1 MSAPSPA
8 RTSGAA
14 GGAGTGTVRPLVVV
28 AGRPNVGKSTLV
40 NRFVG
45 RRAAVVEEKPGVTRD
60 RLELEAEWNGRAFTV
75 VDTGGWL
82 GRGDALDAKVAGQA
96 ERAVAGADLVL
107 LVVDAAVGVTTEDED
122 VARVLTRARRPV
134 LVVVN
139 KVDNERREADA
150 WEFVSLGLGDPWTV
164 SALHGRGT
172 GDLLD
177 EVVRRL
183 PPHDVDTLN
192 EPGAPRRSPEGGSE
206 PGAGGELA
214 PGAGAGGAGVPS
226 PDDDDVDVDGER
238 PHPGAGADE
247 ATRVAIVGRPNVG
260 KSTLFN
266 RLLGEERSVV
276 HDLPGTTRD
285 AIDTLLDTPEGPIR
299 FIDTAGMRRRSRT
312 EEGTEYYAMVRALQA
327 LDRADVVLLV
337 IDATDGVTHQDQR
350 LAERIGASGS
360 PVVVVLNKW
369 ELLGTDERRQAVE
382 DVEDRLAFLGESPIV
397 RVSARSGMGVHRLL
411 PALARATEAYHQR
424 IPTGE
429 LNRAMR
435 TIQAAHPAPGSRIRY
450 AVQGAIDP
458 PTFTL
463 FATRRLPATY
473 LRYVERKLREHFG
486 IGPTPVK
493 FRVRIGS

>member
-1 MSAPSPA
+1 MSAGAPAHTPRDGDPGPSV
-8 RTSGAA
+8 AA
-14 GGAGTGTVRPLVVV
+14 KRPLVVI

-45 RRAAVVEEKPGVTRD
+45 RRAAVVQEKPGVTRD
-60 RLELEAEWNGRAFTV
+60 RLELDCEWNGRPFVV

-82 GRGDALDAKVAGQA
+82 GRGDALDAKVTRQA
-96 ERAVAGADLVL
+96 ERAVAAADLVL
-107 LVVDAAVGVTTEDED
+107 LVVDAAVGVTSEDED
-122 VARVLTRARRPV
+122 VARLLTRSGRPV
-134 LVVVN
+134 MLVAN
-139 KVDNERREADA
+139 KVDNDRREAEA
-150 WEFVSLGLGDPWTV
+150 WELVSLGLGDPWMV

-177 EVVRRL
+177 EVVRVL
-183 PPHDVDTLN
+183 PDPSASDTDS
-192 EPGAPRRSPEGGSE
+192 ESGSE
-206 PGAGGELA
+206 AGHSGPEV
-214 PGAGAGGAGVPS
+214 VPI
-226 PDDDDVDVDGER
+226 
-238 PHPGAGADE
+238 
-247 ATRVAIVGRPNVG
+247 RVAIVGRPNVG

-266 RLLGEERSVV
+266 RMIGEERSVV

-285 AIDTLLDTPEGPIR
+285 AIDTQIETAQGPIR

-312 EEGTEYYAMVRALQA
+312 EEGTEFYAMVRALQA
-327 LDRADVVLLV
+327 LDHADVVLLV

-360 PVVVVLNKW
+360 PVLVILNKW
-369 ELLGTDERRQAVE
+369 ELLDAETRRDVVDAV
-382 DVEDRLAFLGESPIV
+382 DDRLAFLGESPTV
-397 RVSARSGMGVHRLL
+397 KVSAQSGMGVHKIL
-411 PALARATEAYHQR
+411 PALALAVEAYHHR

-435 TIQAAHPAPGSRIRY
+435 SIQADHAAPGARIRY

-463 FATRRLPATY
+463 FATRRLPAPY
-473 LRYVERKLREHFG
+473 LRYVERKLREQFG